1 LVKLQVFKAKGAAPE
16 RRDVIV
22 WQWRGAAPDAVEGQM
37 EFIAAM
43 GGHLWSVLT
52 YAVPFLFL
60 LGVVVFIHELGHFLV
75 GRWCGVRVLTFSLGF
90 GRELFGFYDKHG
102 TRWKISA
109 LPLGG
114 YVKFYG
120 DMNVASAPDMEA
132 VRQMSAEEQRESF
145 PLKPIWQR
153 ALIVVAGPVANFLLA
168 IVLFAGLVMFAGRN
182 VNDPYIGAVVP
193 GSAGEAAGF
202 RAGDKILRINDRDVV
217 TFEDIQRLVNPNA
230 GVEVA
235 VRILR
240 DGQESVIRVTP
251 RMDERKE
258 RLGVVRIGLIGL
270 RASADP
276 AHRHREYYGP
286 VRALAH
292 GAGETWFVIYRTMDY
307 LGKLVT
313 GREYAD
319 QLSGLPRVVQ
329 ASGEVTKS
337 GGLTAL
343 LALTALMSVSI
354 GLLNLFPIPMLDG
367 GHLMFYAYEAIRRKP
382 ASEMAMEMS
391 FRVGFGL
398 VIALM
403 LLATWNDIKHF
414 VSL

>member
-1 LVKLQVFKAKGAAPE
+1 MDFLS
-16 RRDVIV
+16 
-22 WQWRGAAPDAVEGQM
+22 
-37 EFIAAM
+37 AM
-43 GGHLWSVLT
+43 GGNVWWVLT
-52 YAVPFLFL
+52 YILPFLFL
-60 LGVVVFIHELGHFLV
+60 LGLVVFIHEMGHFLV
-75 GRWCGVRVLTFSLGF
+75 GRWCGVRVITFSLGF
-90 GRELFGFYDKHG
+90 GRELFGFNDKHG
-102 TRWKISA
+102 TRWKVSA

-114 YVKFYG
+114 YVKFHG

-132 VRQMSAEEQRESF
+132 VRQMSEAEQRESF
-145 PLKPIWQR
+145 PLKPVWQR

-168 IVLFAGLVMFAGRN
+168 ILLFAGLAMVMGRN
-182 VNDPYIGAVVP
+182 INDPFVGEVVP

-202 RAGDKILRINDRDVV
+202 KAGDKILRINDRNVA
-217 TFEDIQRLVNPNA
+217 TFEDIQRLVSPNP

-240 DGQESVIRVTP
+240 GGQESLIRVVP
-251 RMDERKE
+251 RMDERRE
-258 RLGVVRIGLIGL
+258 RLGITRIGLIGL
-270 RASADP
+270 RASPDP
-276 AHRHREYYGP
+276 AHRHVEHLGP
-286 VRALAH
+286 LQAIAH
-292 GAGETWFVIYRTMDY
+292 GAGESWFVIYRTMDY
-307 LGKLVT
+307 LGKLFT

-319 QLSGLPRVVQ
+319 QLSGLPRVIQ

-337 GGLTAL
+337 GGLTGL

-367 GHLMFYAYEAIRRKP
+367 GHLVFYAYEAIRRKP
-382 ASEMAMEMS
+382 ASEAVMEMS

-403 LLATWNDIKHF
+403 VFATWNDIKHF

>member
-1 LVKLQVFKAKGAAPE
+1 MDFVSAL
-16 RRDVIV
+16 
-22 WQWRGAAPDAVEGQM
+22 
-37 EFIAAM
+37 
-43 GGHLWSVLT
+43 GGNLWSVLT
-52 YAVPFLFL
+52 YALPFLFL
-60 LGVVVFIHELGHFLV
+60 LGLVVFIHELGHFLV
-75 GRWCGVRVLTFSLGF
+75 GRWCGVRVLTFSVGF
-90 GRELFGFYDKHG
+90 GRELFGFNDKHG

-132 VRQMSAEEQRESF
+132 VSRMSETERRESF
-145 PLKPIWQR
+145 PLKPVWQR
-153 ALIVVAGPVANFLLA
+153 TLIVAAGPIANFLLA
-168 IVLFAGLVMFAGRN
+168 ILLFAGLAMFAGRN
-182 VNDPYIGAVVP
+182 VNDPYIGSVVE

-202 RAGDKILRINDRDVV
+202 RAGDKILMINDRPVR

-240 DGQESVIRVTP
+240 NGEESVIRVTP
-251 RMDERKE
+251 RLEERRE
-258 RLGVVRIGLIGL
+258 RLGISRIGLIGL
-270 RASADP
+270 RTSADP

-286 VRALAH
+286 LEAIGH
-292 GAGETWFVIYRTMDY
+292 GLNETYYIIARTLDY
-307 LGKLVT
+307 VAKLFT

-329 ASGEVTKS
+329 ASGEVTKNS
-337 GGLTAL
+337 GITGL

-354 GLLNLFPIPMLDG
+354 GLLNLFPIPLLDG
-367 GHLMFYAYEAIRRKP
+367 GHLVFYAYEAIRRKP
-382 ASEMAMEMS
+382 ASEAAMEFS
-391 FRVGFGL
+391 FRLGFAV

-403 LLATWNDIKHF
+403 VLATWNDIKHF

>member
-1 LVKLQVFKAKGAAPE
+1 MDFLSAL
-16 RRDVIV
+16 
-22 WQWRGAAPDAVEGQM
+22 
-37 EFIAAM
+37 
-43 GGHLWSVLT
+43 GGNAWTVLS
-52 YAVPFLFL
+52 YALPFLFL

-75 GRWCGVRVLTFSLGF
+75 GRWCGVRVLTFSIGF
-90 GRELFGFYDKHG
+90 GRELFGFNDRHG

-120 DMNVASAPDMEA
+120 DMNVASAPDMDA
-132 VRQMSAEEQRESF
+132 VRQMSEAERRESF
-145 PLKPIWQR
+145 PLKAIWQR
-153 ALIVVAGPVANFLLA
+153 ALIVAAGPLANFILA
-168 IVLFAGLVMFAGRN
+168 IVVFAGLAMFAGRS
-182 VNDPYIGAVVP
+182 VNDPYIGGVIP

-202 RAGDKILRINDRDVV
+202 RAGDKILSINDRNVA
-217 TFEDIQRLVNPNA
+217 TFEDIQRLVNPSA

-235 VRILR
+235 VRIQR
-240 DGQESVIRVTP
+240 DGAESVIRVTP
-251 RMDERKE
+251 RLEERKE
-258 RLGVVRIGLIGL
+258 RLGVARFGLIGL
-270 RASADP
+270 RASPDP
-276 AHRHREYYGP
+276 AHRHVEHYGP
-286 VRALAH
+286 VKAVAH
-292 GAGETWFVIYRTMDY
+292 GIGETWYVIWRTLDY
-307 LGKLVT
+307 VGKLFT

-329 ASGEVTKS
+329 ASGEITKA
-337 GGLTAL
+337 GGFTGL

-367 GHLMFYAYEAIRRKP
+367 GHLVFYAYEAIRRKP
-382 ASEMAMEMS
+382 ASEAAMEMS

-403 LLATWNDIKHF
+403 LFATWNDIKHF

>member
-1 LVKLQVFKAKGAAPE
+1 MYKPGAVQ
-16 RRDVIV
+16 R
-22 WQWRGAAPDAVEGQM
+22 PDAVEGQM
-37 EFIAAM
+37 EFFSAI
-43 GGHLWSVLT
+43 GGNIWLVLT
-52 YAVPFLFL
+52 YALPFLFL
-60 LGVVVFIHELGHFLV
+60 LGVVVFIHEMGHFLV
-75 GRWCGVRVLTFSLGF
+75 GRWCGVRVLTFSIGF
-90 GRELFGFYDKHG
+90 GRELFGFNDKHG

-132 VRQMSAEEQRESF
+132 VRQMSEAERRESF
-145 PLKPIWQR
+145 PLKAIWQR
-153 ALIVVAGPVANFLLA
+153 ALIVVAGPVANFILSILL
-168 IVLFAGLVMFAGRN
+168 FGGLAMFAGRN
-182 VNDPYIGAVVP
+182 INDPYIGAVVA

-202 RAGDKILRINDRDVV
+202 QAGDKILRINDRSVA

-235 VRILR
+235 VGILR
-240 DGQESVIRVTP
+240 NGTESVIRVTP
-251 RMDERKE
+251 RMEERRE
-258 RLGVVRIGLIGL
+258 RLGVSRVGLIGL

-276 AHRHREYYGP
+276 AHRHVEHYGP
-286 VRALAH
+286 LQALGH
-292 GAGETWFVIYRTMDY
+292 GVGETWFVIYRTMDY
-307 LGKLVT
+307 IGKLFT

-329 ASGEVTKS
+329 ASGEITKA
-337 GGLTAL
+337 GGLTGL

-367 GHLMFYAYEAIRRKP
+367 GHLVFYAYEAIRRKP
-382 ASEMAMEMS
+382 ASEAVMEMS
-391 FRVGFGL
+391 FRVGFAM

-403 LLATWNDIKHF
+403 VLATWNDFKHF

>member
-1 LVKLQVFKAKGAAPE
+1 M
-16 RRDVIV
+16 D
-22 WQWRGAAPDAVEGQM
+22 
-37 EFIAAM
+37 FITAM
-43 GGHLWSVLT
+43 GGNLWAVLS
-52 YAVPFLFL
+52 YALPFLFL

-75 GRWCGVRVLTFSLGF
+75 GRWCGVRVITFSIGF
-90 GRELFGFYDKHG
+90 GRELIGFNDRHG

-114 YVKFYG
+114 YVKFHG

-132 VRQMSAEEQRESF
+132 VNRMSDEERRESF

-153 ALIVVAGPVANFLLA
+153 ALIVAAGPVANFLLA
-168 IVLFAGLVMFAGRN
+168 IAIFAGLAYFAGRN
-182 VNDPYIGAVVP
+182 INDPYVGSVIQ

-202 RAGDKILRINDRDVV
+202 KAGDRILRINDRSVA

-235 VRILR
+235 VAILR

-251 RMDERKE
+251 RLEERRD
-258 RLGVVRIGLIGL
+258 RLGIARMGLIGL
-270 RASADP
+270 RVSTDP
-276 AHRHREYYGP
+276 AHRHREQLGP
-286 VRALAH
+286 LQSVIH
-292 GAGETWFVIYRTMDY
+292 GVGETWFIIYRTLDY
-307 LGKLVT
+307 VGKLFT

-329 ASGEVTKS
+329 ASGEVTKV
-337 GGLTAL
+337 GGIAGL

-367 GHLMFYAYEAIRRKP
+367 GHLVFYAYEAIRRKP
-382 ASEMAMEMS
+382 ASEAAMEMS
-391 FRVGFGL
+391 FRFGFAL

-403 LLATWNDIKHF
+403 LLATWNDIRHF
-414 VSL
+414 ASLVPL

>member
-1 LVKLQVFKAKGAAPE
+1 M
-16 RRDVIV
+16 DVIS
-22 WQWRGAAPDAVEGQM
+22 
-37 EFIAAM
+37 AM
-43 GGHLWSVLT
+43 GGNLWAVLS
-52 YAVPFLFL
+52 YALPFLFL

-75 GRWCGVRVLTFSLGF
+75 GRWCGVRVLTFSIGF
-90 GRELFGFYDKHG
+90 GKELFGFYDRHG

-132 VRQMSAEEQRESF
+132 VRQMSETERRESF
-145 PLKPIWQR
+145 PLKPVWQR
-153 ALIVVAGPVANFLLA
+153 ALIVAAGPVANFLLA
-168 IVLFAGLVMFAGRN
+168 ILLFAGLSMTVGRN
-182 VNDPYIGAVVP
+182 VNDPYVGAVMP
-193 GSAGEAAGF
+193 ASAGEAAGF
-202 RAGDKILRINDRDVV
+202 RAGDKIIMINDRQVA

-235 VRILR
+235 VKILR

-251 RMDERKE
+251 RLEERRE
-258 RLGVVRIGLIGL
+258 RLGITRVGLIGL
-270 RASADP
+270 RVSADP
-276 AHRHREYYGP
+276 AHRHREVYGP
-286 VRALAH
+286 VRAI
-292 GAGETWFVIYRTMDY
+292 GYGVGETWFVIERTMDY
-307 LGKLVT
+307 VVKLFT

-329 ASGEVTKS
+329 ASGEITKS
-337 GGLTAL
+337 GGFSAL

-367 GHLMFYAYEAIRRKP
+367 GHLVFYAYEAIRRKP
-382 ASEMAMEMS
+382 ASETAMEMS
-391 FRVGFGL
+391 FRLGFAI

>member
-1 LVKLQVFKAKGAAPE
+1 MDFFSAL
-16 RRDVIV
+16 
-22 WQWRGAAPDAVEGQM
+22 
-37 EFIAAM
+37 
-43 GGHLWSVLT
+43 GGNLWTVLT

-60 LGVVVFIHELGHFLV
+60 LGLVVFIHELGHFLV
-75 GRWCGVRVLTFSLGF
+75 GRWCGVRVLTFSIGF
-90 GRELFGFYDKHG
+90 GRELFGFYDRHG
-102 TRWKISA
+102 TRWKLSA

-114 YVKFYG
+114 YVKFHG

-132 VRQMSAEEQRESF
+132 VRQMSDAEKRESF
-145 PLKPIWQR
+145 PLKPVWQR

-168 IVLFAGLVMFAGRN
+168 IALFAGLAVFAGRM
-182 VNDPYIGAVVP
+182 VNDPYVGAVIP

-202 RAGDKILRINDRDVV
+202 QAGDKIIRIDDRDVA

-240 DGQESVIRVTP
+240 AGAEQVIRVTP
-251 RMDERKE
+251 RLEERRE
-258 RLGVVRIGLIGL
+258 RLGVARMGLIGL
-270 RASADP
+270 RVSADP

-286 VRALAH
+286 LRALGH
-292 GAGETWFVIYRTMDY
+292 GVGETYYIVARTVDY
-307 LGKLVT
+307 LGKLFT

-337 GGLTAL
+337 GGITGL

-367 GHLMFYAYEAIRRKP
+367 GHLVFYAYEAIRRKP
-382 ASEMAMEMS
+382 ASEAAMEMS
-391 FRVGFGL
+391 FRFGFAI

-403 LLATWNDIKHF
+403 VLATWNDIKHF

>member
-1 LVKLQVFKAKGAAPE
+1 MDFLS
-16 RRDVIV
+16 
-22 WQWRGAAPDAVEGQM
+22 
-37 EFIAAM
+37 AM
-43 GGHLWSVLT
+43 GGNLWTMLT
-52 YAVPFLFL
+52 YALPFLFL
-60 LGVVVFIHELGHFLV
+60 LGLVVFIHELGHFLV
-75 GRWCGVRVLTFSLGF
+75 GRWCGVRVLTFSIGF
-90 GRELFGFYDKHG
+90 GREIFGFNDRHG

-120 DMNVASAPDMEA
+120 DMNVASAPDMDA
-132 VRQMSAEEQRESF
+132 VRQMTEQERKESF

-153 ALIVVAGPVANFLLA
+153 ALIVAAGPIANFLMA
-168 IVLFAGLVMFAGRN
+168 IVLFAGLVMFAGRM
-182 VNDPYIGAVVP
+182 VNDPYIGGIVP
-193 GSAGEAAGF
+193 GSAAEAAGF
-202 RAGDKILRINDRDVV
+202 KTGDKIIRINDRAVA
-217 TFEDIQRLVNPNA
+217 TFEDIQRLVNPSA

-251 RMDERKE
+251 RMEERREK
-258 RLGVVRIGLIGL
+258 LGITRIGLIGL
-270 RASADP
+270 RASEDP
-276 AHRHREYYGP
+276 AHRHREFYGP
-286 VRALAH
+286 LRALGH
-292 GAGETWFVIYRTMDY
+292 GVGETYFIISRTLDY
-307 LGKLVT
+307 VGKLFT

-329 ASGEVTKS
+329 ASGEVTKAS
-337 GGLTAL
+337 GFTGL

-367 GHLMFYAYEAIRRKP
+367 GHLVFYAYEAIRRKP
-382 ASEMAMEMS
+382 ASEAAMEMS
-391 FRVGFGL
+391 FRLGFGI

-414 VSL
+414 AALFVS

>member
-1 LVKLQVFKAKGAAPE
+1 MDFLS
-16 RRDVIV
+16 
-22 WQWRGAAPDAVEGQM
+22 
-37 EFIAAM
+37 AM
-43 GGHLWSVLT
+43 GGNVWWVLT
-52 YAVPFLFL
+52 YILPFLFL
-60 LGVVVFIHELGHFLV
+60 LGLVVFIHEMGHFLV
-75 GRWCGVRVLTFSLGF
+75 GRWCGVRVITFSLGF
-90 GRELFGFYDKHG
+90 GRELFGFNDKHG
-102 TRWKISA
+102 TRWKVSA

-114 YVKFYG
+114 YVKFHG

-132 VRQMSAEEQRESF
+132 VRQMSEAEQRESF
-145 PLKPIWQR
+145 PLKPVWQR

-168 IVLFAGLVMFAGRN
+168 ILLFAGLAMVMGRN
-182 VNDPYIGAVVP
+182 INDPFVGEVVP

-202 RAGDKILRINDRDVV
+202 KAGDKILRIDDRNVA
-217 TFEDIQRLVNPNA
+217 TFEDIQRLVSPNP

-240 DGQESVIRVTP
+240 EGQESLIRVVP
-251 RMDERKE
+251 RMDERRE
-258 RLGVVRIGLIGL
+258 RLGITRIGLIGL
-270 RASADP
+270 RASPDP
-276 AHRHREYYGP
+276 AHRHVEHLGP
-286 VRALAH
+286 LQAIAH
-292 GAGETWFVIYRTMDY
+292 GAGESWFVIYRTMDY
-307 LGKLVT
+307 LGKLFT

-319 QLSGLPRVVQ
+319 QLSGLPRVIQ

-337 GGLTAL
+337 GGLTGL

-367 GHLMFYAYEAIRRKP
+367 GHLVFYAYEAIRRKP
-382 ASEMAMEMS
+382 ASEAVMEMS

-403 LLATWNDIKHF
+403 VFATWNDIKHF

>member
-1 LVKLQVFKAKGAAPE
+1 MDL
-16 RRDVIV
+16 IS
-22 WQWRGAAPDAVEGQM
+22 
-37 EFIAAM
+37 AM
-43 GGHLWSVLT
+43 GGNVWTVLS
-52 YAVPFLFL
+52 YALPFLFL

-75 GRWCGVRVLTFSLGF
+75 GRWCGVRVLTFSIGF
-90 GRELFGFYDKHG
+90 GKELFGFNDRHG

-114 YVKFYG
+114 YVKFFG
-120 DMNVASAPDMEA
+120 DMNVASAPDMDA
-132 VRQMSAEEQRESF
+132 VRRMSEQERGESF
-145 PLKPIWQR
+145 PLKPVWQR
-153 ALIVVAGPVANFLLA
+153 ALIVAAGPVANFLLA
-168 IVLFAGLVMFAGRN
+168 IVLFAGLSMTLGRN
-182 VNDPYIGAVVP
+182 VNDPFIGSVVE

-202 RAGDKILRINDRDVV
+202 KAGDKIVMINDRSVK

-230 GVEVA
+230 GIEIA
-235 VRILR
+235 VRIQR
-240 DGQESVIRVTP
+240 DGRESVIRVAP
-251 RMDERKE
+251 RMEERRE
-258 RLGVVRIGLIGL
+258 RLGITRIGLIGL

-276 AHRHREYYGP
+276 AHRHREVYGP
-286 VRALAH
+286 FEAI
-292 GAGETWFVIYRTMDY
+292 GYGMGESYFIIARTLDY
-307 LGKLVT
+307 VGKLFS

-329 ASGEVTKS
+329 ASGEVTKQ
-337 GGLTAL
+337 GGFAGL

-367 GHLMFYAYEAIRRKP
+367 GHLVFYAYEAVRRKP
-382 ASEMAMEMS
+382 ASEAAMEMS
-391 FRVGFGL
+391 FRLGFAV

>member
-1 LVKLQVFKAKGAAPE
+1 MDFLS
-16 RRDVIV
+16 
-22 WQWRGAAPDAVEGQM
+22 
-37 EFIAAM
+37 AM
-43 GGHLWSVLT
+43 GGNLWTMLT
-52 YAVPFLFL
+52 YALPFLFL
-60 LGVVVFIHELGHFLV
+60 LGLVVFIHELGHFLV
-75 GRWCGVRVLTFSLGF
+75 GRWCGVRVLTFSIGF
-90 GRELFGFYDKHG
+90 GREIFGFNDRHG

-120 DMNVASAPDMEA
+120 DMNVASAPDMDA
-132 VRQMSAEEQRESF
+132 VRQMTEQERKESF

-153 ALIVVAGPVANFLLA
+153 ALIVAAGPIANFLMA
-168 IVLFAGLVMFAGRN
+168 IVLFAGLVMFAGRM
-182 VNDPYIGAVVP
+182 VNDPYIGGIVP
-193 GSAGEAAGF
+193 GSAAEAAGF
-202 RAGDKILRINDRDVV
+202 KTGDKIIRINDRAVA
-217 TFEDIQRLVNPNA
+217 TFEDIQRLVNPSA

-251 RMDERKE
+251 RMEERREK
-258 RLGVVRIGLIGL
+258 LGITRIGLIGL
-270 RASADP
+270 RASEDP
-276 AHRHREYYGP
+276 AHRHREFYGP
-286 VRALAH
+286 LQALGH
-292 GAGETWFVIYRTMDY
+292 GVGETYFIISRTLDY
-307 LGKLVT
+307 VGKLFT

-329 ASGEVTKS
+329 ASGEVTKAS
-337 GGLTAL
+337 GFTGL

-367 GHLMFYAYEAIRRKP
+367 GHLVFYAYEAIRRKP
-382 ASEMAMEMS
+382 ASEAAMEMS
-391 FRVGFGL
+391 FRLGFGI

-414 VSL
+414 AALFVS